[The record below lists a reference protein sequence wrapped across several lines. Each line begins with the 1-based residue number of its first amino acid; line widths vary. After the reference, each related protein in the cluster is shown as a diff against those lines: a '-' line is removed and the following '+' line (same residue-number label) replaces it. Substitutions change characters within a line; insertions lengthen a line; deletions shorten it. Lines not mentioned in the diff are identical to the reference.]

1 MVVIDRI
8 VKYVR
13 YSRIA
18 YACTYIRRRD
28 RSQRTHHSPGGV
40 HQYSLCTPPHLTQF
54 LRYTRVFHGNS
65 ILIGWFSRD
74 EHTQRASETTPLR
87 LQVWYSASQMH
98 LCDLIIERP
107 DNHYKIRERPVNL
120 IVIIP
125 LQVIISCTC
134 KMSPHWHSIKC
145 NFCSGPNS
153 RGAEISRVFCVKA
166 AAVPLKTISTSGR
179 QMSNIA
185 CVLSCK

>member
-1 MVVIDRI
+1 MHARIYAAEIDLSVLTTHQVASI
-8 VKYVR
+8 N
-13 YSRIA
+13 IH
-18 YACTYIRRRD
+18 YAPPPSNTVPKVHARFPRKQHLD
-28 RSQRTHHSPGGV
+28 R
-40 HQYSLCTPPHLTQF
+40 
-54 LRYTRVFHGNS
+54 
-65 ILIGWFSRD
+65 LISRD

-98 LCDLIIERP
+98 LCGLIIERP
-107 DNHYKIRERPVNL
+107 DNHYKITERPVNL

-134 KMSPHWHSIKC
+134 KMPPHWHSIKY

>member
-8 VKYVR
+8 VKYVTR
-13 YSRIA
+13 VA

-65 ILIGWFSRD
+65 ILIGWSVVMNIHR
-74 EHTQRASETTPLR
+74 ERLR
-87 LQVWYSASQMH
+87 PHHCRYWYSASQMH
-98 LCDLIIERP
+98 LCGLIIERP
-107 DNHYKIRERPVNL
+107 DNHYKITERPVNL

-125 LQVIISCTC
+125 FQLIISCTC
-134 KMSPHWHSIKC
+134 KMPPHWDSIKC